1 MISARLRQST
11 ITLYVYTGVDAQ
23 RRPTYSRE
31 VLAGVFL
38 EKEYQSVMERRG
50 IAVKD
55 KAQVII
61 DLNATPL
68 STFNFPAN
76 SFFVEGVVTDLP
88 PTKTKQQIGAERT
101 VWTITRALVPPCGR
115 TSAVTLE
122 IYGA

>member
-11 ITLYVYTGVDAQ
+11 ITLYVATGMDAQ

-55 KAQVII
+55 KAQVVI
-61 DLNATPL
+61 DLNATPP
-68 STFNFPAN
+68 STLNFPAN

>member
-1 MISARLRQST
+1 MISARLRPDT
-11 ITLYVYTGVDAQ
+11 ITLYVYTGTDAR

-31 VLAGVFL
+31 VLSGVFL

-55 KAQVII
+55 RAQVII
-61 DLNATPL
+61 DVNATPP
-68 STFNFPAN
+68 STFTFPAN
-76 SFFVEGVVTDLP
+76 SFFVEGDVADLP
-88 PTKTKQQIGAERT
+88 PTKSKQDIGKERT

-122 IYGA
+122 LYGA

>member
-1 MISARLRQST
+1 MISQRLRPAT

-23 RRPTYSRE
+23 KRPLYTRE

-61 DLNATPL
+61 DLNATPP
-68 STFNFPAN
+68 STFNFPPN
-76 SFFVEGVVTDLP
+76 SFFVEGVVADLP
-88 PTKTKQQIGAERT
+88 PTKTKQAIGNERT

-115 TSAVTLE
+115 TSPVTME